1 MKVLGAPLGG
11 LHLSVDSSFEEQ
23 DIFPLCV
30 FCKNEETLIILMPTT
45 LYSIF
50 H

>member
-1 MKVLGAPLGG
+1 MLGAALGG
-11 LHLSVDSSFEEQ
+11 LHLSVDSSFEAQ

-30 FCKNEETLIILMPTT
+30 FLKNAETLIILMPTT